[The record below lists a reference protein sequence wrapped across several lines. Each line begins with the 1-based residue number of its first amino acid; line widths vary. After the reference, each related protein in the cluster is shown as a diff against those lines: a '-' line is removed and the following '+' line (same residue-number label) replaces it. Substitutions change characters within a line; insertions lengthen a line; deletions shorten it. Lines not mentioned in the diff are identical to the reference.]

1 MSTPRCPF
9 CNTPG
14 LDRLKIEVVSGQC
27 RVVYCGQCGTIH
39 GVLPL
44 DPTAPEPKPA
54 KFFVPAPPPKRTE
67 PPPPTPKPPPAPPP
81 PEPPKPPPRQVEKP
95 LENRDR
101 IGAMFHTRGMYQE
114 MAFDAPLCPT
124 CKIEMV
130 EEKVPEGHKE
140 AGQSFWKCP
149 NFNACKQWLPIRS

>member
-9 CNTPG
+9 CNTQG
-14 LDRLKIEVVSGQC
+14 LERLKIEVVSGQC

-44 DPTAPEPKPA
+44 DPTLPEPKPA
-54 KFFVPAPPPKRTE
+54 KFFVPAPPPKRPDPPSPE
-67 PPPPTPKPPPAPPP
+67 PPPEKQ
-81 PEPPKPPPRQVEKP
+81 KPPPRQAEKS

-101 IGAMFHTRGMYQE
+101 IGAMFHTRGMYQG

-149 NFNACKQWLPIRS
+149 NFNACKQWLPIRT